1 MSFRVFVGLASLAAI
16 AGCGDGGP
24 GTNDVVDGA
33 QAFVADAAELRIL
46 TWDDLLPDGEMERLE
61 KIYEEF
67 YLDLEQQLVSQQP
80 QMLSQYGSL
89 GDLGGI
95 MEGSALDTMP
105 QLGTFN
111 TVDDLNGRRVSLP
124 GFIVPLDVSGNS
136 FTSFLIVPY
145 FGACIHTPPPAPN
158 QIVYALAEP
167 AQEIDEYYY
176 PYWFDGVM
184 ETSRYDTELGNAAYT
199 LKLESVRPYE

>member
-1 MSFRVFVGLASLAAI
+1 MARTVKIWSLSLLLLAA
-16 AGCGDGGP
+16 ACGDP
-24 GTNDVVDGA
+24 TPTA
-33 QAFVADAAELRIL
+33 PDAADVLAEVVEPRVL
-46 TWDDLLPDGEMERLE
+46 TWDDLLPDGEMDRLE

-67 YLDLEQQLVSQQP
+67 YTEMEQELMAQQP
-80 QMLSQYGSL
+80 QMLSQYGGISDM
-89 GDLGGI
+89 GMGGI

-111 TVDDLNGRRVSLP
+111 TVDDLDGQRVSLP
-124 GFIVPLDVSGNS
+124 GFIVPLDVSGNTFS
-136 FTSFLIVPY
+136 SFLIVPY

-158 QIVYALAEP
+158 QIVYALADP

-199 LKLESVRPYE
+199 LKLDGVRPYE